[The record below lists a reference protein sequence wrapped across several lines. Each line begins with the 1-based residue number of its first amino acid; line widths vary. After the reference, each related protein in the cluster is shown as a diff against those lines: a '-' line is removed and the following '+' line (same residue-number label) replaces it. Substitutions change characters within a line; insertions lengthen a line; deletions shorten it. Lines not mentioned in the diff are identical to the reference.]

1 MNFERL
7 LAFTGLVFWCAH
19 LSCALAYFCLGGP
32 EVGGVI
38 ATLFGFLCLGGMYYV
53 LIKFHIGGEFQLPR
67 DYSRYVKD
75 HRRYLED
82 GAAVVEDEDEDE
94 DEAGALDGLGRYL
107 LLAIVTPIGLM
118 MLFVSLLFPLIG
130 LLAIYWPWSFYLEK
144 GAASS
149 RFVQEGGFAAV
160 TVGGSWVFAML
171 GFVFV
176 SHAYENDYYRPRL
189 EAYKKARKKAR
200 RKEAGKKAGKAGKEP
215 QADDPPGSSEADKG
229 TD

>member
-7 LAFTGLVFWCAH
+7 LAFTGLLFWCAH

-53 LIKFHIGGEFQLPR
+53 LIKFHIGGEFRLPK

-82 GAAVVEDEDEDE
+82 GTAVVEDEDETGAE
-94 DEAGALDGLGRYL
+94 DEGESEPEDVQARLGRYL

-118 MLFVSLLFPLIG
+118 MLFVYLLFPLIG
-130 LLAIYWPWSFYLEK
+130 LSAICLPWWFYLEE
-144 GAASS
+144 GASS
-149 RFVQEGGFAAV
+149 GIMRSGFVQNGGFAV
-160 TVGGSWVFAML
+160 ITVGSSWLLAML

-176 SHAYENDYYRPRL
+176 SHAYENDYYLPRL
-189 EAYKKARKKAR
+189 NAYKKARKKAR
-200 RKEAGKKAGKAGKEP
+200 RKEAGKKAGKAGK
-215 QADDPPGSSEADKG
+215 
-229 TD
+229 

>member
-1 MNFERL
+1 M
-7 LAFTGLVFWCAH
+7 
-19 LSCALAYFCLGGP
+19 
-32 EVGGVI
+32 I
-38 ATLFGFLCLGGMYYV
+38 ATLFGFLCLAGMYYV
-53 LIKFHIGGEFQLPR
+53 LIKFHIGGEFRLPK

-118 MLFVSLLFPLIG
+118 MLFVYLLFPLIG
-130 LLAIYWPWSFYLEK
+130 LSAIYWPWSVYLEK
-144 GAASS
+144 GTGGS
-149 RFVQEGGFAAV
+149 FVQEGGFAVV

-176 SHAYENDYYRPRL
+176 SHAYETDYYLPRL
-189 EAYKKARKKAR
+189 NAYKKARRKAR
-200 RKEAGKKAGKAGKEP
+200 RKEARKKAGKAGK
-215 QADDPPGSSEADKG
+215 
-229 TD
+229 

>member
-19 LSCALAYFCLGGP
+19 LSCALAYFCLGEP

-38 ATLFGFLCLGGMYYV
+38 ATLFGFLCLAGMYYV
-53 LIKFHIGGEFQLPR
+53 LIKFHIGMEFRLPK

-82 GAAVVEDEDEDE
+82 GAAVVEDE

-118 MLFVSLLFPLIG
+118 MLFVYLLFPLIG
-130 LLAIYWPWSFYLEK
+130 LFAICLPWWFYLEK
-144 GAASS
+144 GVSS
-149 RFVQEGGFAAV
+149 SFAQEGGLAGV
-160 TVGGSWVFAML
+160 TVGGSWLFAML

-189 EAYKKARKKAR
+189 TAYKKARKKAR
-200 RKEAGKKAGKAGKEP
+200 RKEAGKKAGKAGK
-215 QADDPPGSSEADKG
+215 
-229 TD
+229 

>member
-19 LSCALAYFCLGGP
+19 LSCALAYFCLGEP

-53 LIKFHIGGEFQLPR
+53 LIKVHIGMQFRLPK

-94 DEAGALDGLGRYL
+94 ALDGLGGYL

-118 MLFVSLLFPLIG
+118 MLFVYLLFPLIG
-130 LLAIYWPWSFYLEK
+130 LSAICLPWWFYLEE
-144 GAASS
+144 GASS
-149 RFVQEGGFAAV
+149 GIMRSGFVLNGGFAV
-160 TVGGSWVFAML
+160 ITVGGSWLLAML

-176 SHAYENDYYRPRL
+176 SHAYENDYYLPRL
-189 EAYKKARKKAR
+189 NAYKKARKKAR
-200 RKEAGKKAGKAGKEP
+200 RKEARKKAGKAGK
-215 QADDPPGSSEADKG
+215 
-229 TD
+229 

>member
-19 LSCALAYFCLGGP
+19 LSCALAYFCLGEP

-53 LIKFHIGGEFQLPR
+53 LIKVHIGMQFRLPK

-82 GAAVVEDEDEDE
+82 GAAVIEDE
-94 DEAGALDGLGRYL
+94 DEAGALDGLGRNL
-107 LLAIVTPIGLM
+107 LLASVTPIGLM
-118 MLFVSLLFPLIG
+118 MLFVYLLFPLIG
-130 LLAIYWPWSFYLEK
+130 LSAICLPWWFYLEE
-144 GAASS
+144 GASS
-149 RFVQEGGFAAV
+149 GIMRSGFVLNGGFAV
-160 TVGGSWVFAML
+160 ITVGGSWLLAML

-176 SHAYENDYYRPRL
+176 SHAYENDYYLPRL

-200 RKEAGKKAGKAGKEP
+200 RKEAGKKAGKAGK
-215 QADDPPGSSEADKG
+215 
-229 TD
+229 

>member
-19 LSCALAYFCLGGP
+19 LSCALAYFCLGEP

-53 LIKFHIGGEFQLPR
+53 LIKFHIGMEFRLPK

-82 GAAVVEDEDEDE
+82 GAAVVEDE

-118 MLFVSLLFPLIG
+118 MLFVYLLFPLIG
-130 LLAIYWPWSFYLEK
+130 LFAIYWPWSFYLEK
-144 GAASS
+144 GVSS
-149 RFVQEGGFAAV
+149 SFAQEGGLAVV

-176 SHAYENDYYRPRL
+176 SHAYENDYYLPRL
-189 EAYKKARKKAR
+189 NAYKKARKKAR
-200 RKEAGKKAGKAGKEP
+200 RKEAGKKAGKAGK
-215 QADDPPGSSEADKG
+215 
-229 TD
+229 

>member
-19 LSCALAYFCLGGP
+19 LSCALAYFCLGEP

-53 LIKFHIGGEFQLPR
+53 LIKFHIGMEFRLPK

-82 GAAVVEDEDEDE
+82 GAAVVEDE

-118 MLFVSLLFPLIG
+118 MLFVYLLFPLIG
-130 LLAIYWPWSFYLEK
+130 LFAIYWPWSFYLEK
-144 GAASS
+144 GVSS
-149 RFVQEGGFAAV
+149 SFAQEGGLAVV

-176 SHAYENDYYRPRL
+176 SHAYENDYYLPRL
-189 EAYKKARKKAR
+189 NAYKKARKKAR
-200 RKEAGKKAGKAGKEP
+200 RKEARKKAGKAGK
-215 QADDPPGSSEADKG
+215 
-229 TD
+229 

>member
-19 LSCALAYFCLGGP
+19 LSCALAYFCLGEP

-38 ATLFGFLCLGGMYYV
+38 ATLFGLLCLVGMYYV
-53 LIKFHIGGEFQLPR
+53 LIEFHIGREFRLPK

-82 GAAVVEDEDEDE
+82 GTAVVEDEDETGAE
-94 DEAGALDGLGRYL
+94 DEGESEPEDVQARLGRYL

-118 MLFVSLLFPLIG
+118 MLFVYLLFPLIG
-130 LLAIYWPWSFYLEK
+130 LSAICLPWWFYLEE
-144 GAASS
+144 GASS
-149 RFVQEGGFAAV
+149 GIVRSGFVQSGGFAVV
-160 TVGGSWVFAML
+160 TVGGSWLFAML

-176 SHAYENDYYRPRL
+176 SHAYEHDYYLPRL
-189 EAYKKARKKAR
+189 NAYKKARRKAR
-200 RKEAGKKAGKAGKEP
+200 RKEAGKKAGKAGK
-215 QADDPPGSSEADKG
+215 
-229 TD
+229 